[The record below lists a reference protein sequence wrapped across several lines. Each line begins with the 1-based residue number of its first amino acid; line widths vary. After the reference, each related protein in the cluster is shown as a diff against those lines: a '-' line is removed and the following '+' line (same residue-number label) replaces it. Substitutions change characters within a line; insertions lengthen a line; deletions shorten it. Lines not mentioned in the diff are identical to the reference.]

1 MREILDEEIK
11 SVNKTLFKNVV
22 TEFSW
27 RRNYV
32 LVEENMNVF
41 QFSCSFHT
49 LDLNFTLE
57 K

>member
-41 QFSCSFHT
+41 QFSCSIHT